1 MNKTVFDLYCDY
13 KRELWS
19 YTGEHYEDELLREWY
34 EMLVADPSCMIY
46 PIVRFGK
53 SIGFVILQTINCDI
67 PKYIIDAYVMPE
79 YRKQGYMTLLLDS
92 MSSQIGKEVC
102 LYVIKSNYTAR
113 EFWKNYFSLR
123 GYEMESGDGL
133 PGMPTDE
140 FVDFWVFRKKG

>member
-34 EMLVADPSCMIY
+34 DMLVADPSCMIY

-53 SIGFVILQTINCDI
+53 SIGFVILQTINCEI
-67 PKYIIDAYVMPE
+67 PKYIIDAYVMPK

-92 MSSQIGKEVC
+92 MRSMLRTIGNVR
-102 LYVIKSNYTAR
+102 IKA
-113 EFWKNYFSLR
+113 SLCQR
-123 GYEMESGDGL
+123 MKSLEMTMISPSTSIKRL
-133 PGMPTDE
+133 NMLSILLLFPTS
-140 FVDFWVFRKKG
+140 KKL